1 MSSLFRNTFYT
12 SLAQGWQMLMA
23 LLLFKLAATFLQG
36 PGFGKYS
43 VATTIMYFVLMF
55 DDLGLSTLTTRE
67 IARDKNKAQRFL
79 GVVLGLK
86 TVLILISLLFVFL
99 FTSLTHYDPETDAA
113 IWIFTFCGLA
123 YSFAFQGYAV
133 FRAYERMEL
142 ETAITVLE
150 KTVSTVFGIL
160 VLALGMGII
169 AFSWMFALASL
180 VALTASMWIL
190 QKRFL
195 RLRPVFHMGEFRKA
209 LSSSIA
215 FGIAMFITFTYDRV
229 DILLLSTMKDMG
241 AAGLYG
247 AAHKLLSFTGLVPT
261 IFATAFFPKFSIH
274 ANDPQEL
281 SRIFTTGFKYLMM
294 LAVPMIPAVFILSKP
309 LMLFFSTA
317 EFLEASGALCIM
329 AVTSGILFINIF
341 LASLYGA
348 TNHQKRILVFEVV
361 GLCMNV
367 AGNWMLIPRYSYMG
381 SAVATVIT
389 EGIVVVLAM
398 TWSLKHIA
406 KITEYS
412 FWGKIVLATGGMS
425 IFLLFFRN
433 GYLPGNVAGGAAVY
447 FFLLFVTRA
456 VDAQQLKRNL
466 AELRARKG

>member
-1 MSSLFRNTFYT
+1 MSSLFRNTFYA

-55 DDLGLSTLTTRE
+55 DDLGLGTLTTRE

-79 GVVLGLK
+79 GIVLGLK
-86 TVLILISLLFVFL
+86 IVLILVSLSFVFL
-99 FTSLTHYDPETDAA
+99 FTSLTRYDPETDAA
-113 IWIFTFCGLA
+113 IWIFTLCGLA

-142 ETAITVLE
+142 ETGITVLE

-169 AFSWMFALASL
+169 AFSWMFVLS
-180 VALTASMWIL
+180 S
-190 QKRFL
+190 
-195 RLRPVFHMGEFRKA
+195 LRPVFHMGEFRRI

-215 FGIAMFITFTYDRV
+215 FGVAMFITFTYDRV
-229 DILLLSTMKDMG
+229 DILLLSTMKDME

-261 IFATAFFPKFSIH
+261 IFATAFFPRFSIH
-274 ANDPQEL
+274 ANDPREL

-294 LAVPMIPAVFILSKP
+294 LAVPMLPAVFILSKP

-329 AVTSGILFINIF
+329 AVTSSILFINIF

-348 TNHQKRILVFEVV
+348 TNHQNRILVFEVI

-367 AGNWMLIPRYSYMG
+367 VGNWILIPRYSYTG

-389 EGIVVVLAM
+389 EGIIIVLAM

-406 KITEYS
+406 KITEYA
-412 FWGKIVLATGGMS
+412 FLGKTILATGGMS

-433 GYLPGNVAGGAAVY
+433 GYLLGNVVGGATVY

-456 VDAQQLKRNL
+456 VDVQQLKRNF
-466 AELRARKG
+466 AELRARNR